1 MAENRMQLGSHQI
14 SPGLHNL
21 RPSDEKEI
29 NFSIVNILIILFGIA
44 TESIFYLKTNKK
56 PHMIKH
62 FSKICISSPLRK
74 GFPLNRSIP
83 V

>member
-1 MAENRMQLGSHQI
+1 MQLGSHQI

-44 TESIFYLKTNKK
+44 TESIFYLKTKNLIWLNTFLKYVF
-56 PHMIKH
+56 PHLSEKD
-62 FSKICISSPLRK
+62 
-74 GFPLNRSIP
+74 FP
-83 V
+83 